1 MKALIFYIT
10 IFDLQYLIFSIVPL
24 WNFEKTAINLTLP
37 YSDTFTKK
45 LYDKQ
50 LTLNKTIIRS
60 KDSISLKN
68 IITIINN
75 QNQLIITN
83 KDWDNIES
91 FYEYDNNYYICP
103 KGKYNMNKCYRSYN
117 NEVKCD
123 ELSYIN
129 DNNQEW
135 ELKCFAHYNHN
146 LITAFYLNTSIKI
159 QSYNFIKPKWMGNFT
174 IHEGLLDFKWTTDT
188 VSTNK
193 YLIFAIG
200 MNGEEIDLFLTYT
213 TYNGNEGFTVE
224 SIKTNKVYKSLTY
237 KHACFKNDNLYFI
250 TYNNKEFISGFKTL
264 EEKITESYFDNIK
277 MNINENSPLKFYDEI
292 TINKI
297 NFIEESQY
305 VYYNI
310 STDKNETYYGIID
323 IESNKI
329 IYNTNKEL
337 SVFKPFSSSS
347 MLAIS
352 GSSAYLICTFND
364 GNKCIYKC
372 DNNNPLID
380 TTKPNSCGNV
390 CSNFT
395 LIPENIC
402 IESCNENIY
411 TIKDNQCG
419 LCKDIDKENPF
430 KVINTT
436 GCIKEKPENS
446 YYVKEK
452 LNLIACDEGYI
463 FENGICKQKFT
474 CDDKCKT
481 CKDEP
486 KEGNQN
492 CLFCKD
498 ENDFLQEGNCI
509 NECTEGFYDVGN
521 KTCLKCDGICK
532 TCEINSNNC
541 KSCIDGKYLENNTCI
556 DCHEKCQTCEKGG
569 EDENQNCLTCKYNDT
584 YLINAD
590 GYNKNC
596 VENCSDYNLTFENKF
611 CVNITNSSSDD
622 SGKQGESSNEK
633 PNYMVMIFFILI
645 AILLIVLIL
654 IFFKRCHRK
663 NDLDLMDNIKTELKD
678 KIVD

>member
-24 WNFEKTAINLTLP
+24 WNFEKTATNLTLP

-103 KGKYNMNKCYRSYN
+103 KGKYNMNKCNISDN

-135 ELKCFAHYNHN
+135 ELKCYAHYNHSF
-146 LITAFYLNTSIKI
+146 ITAFYLNTSIKI
-159 QSYNFIKPKWMGNFT
+159 QSYNFKEYKWMGNFT
-174 IHEGLLDFKWTTDT
+174 IHGGFLDFKWTTDA

-193 YLIFAIG
+193 YIFFAIG
-200 MNGEEIDLFLTYT
+200 MNGEEINLFLTYT
-213 TYNGNEGFTVE
+213 TYYDNEGFSVE
-224 SIKTNKVYKSLTY
+224 SIKTKEVYKSLTY
-237 KHACFKNDNLYFI
+237 KQACFKNDNLYFI

-264 EEKITESYFDNIK
+264 DEKITESYFDNIK

-329 IYNTNKEL
+329 IYNTNKKL

-352 GSSAYLICTFND
+352 DSSAYLICTFND
-364 GNKCIYKC
+364 GNKCIHKC

-390 CSNFT
+390 CSNYT

-402 IESCNENIY
+402 IESCDENIF

-419 LCKDIDKENPF
+419 LCKDIDEKKY
-430 KVINTT
+430 KVINKT
-436 GCIKEKPENS
+436 GCISGMPQDS
-446 YYVKEK
+446 HYVNKK

-463 FENGICKQKFT
+463 FDNGLCIQNIKCG
-474 CDDKCKT
+474 DKYKT
-481 CKDEP
+481 CKEEP

-492 CLFCKD
+492 CLSCKD

-509 NECTEGFYDVGN
+509 NNCTDGFYDDGN
-521 KTCLKCDGICK
+521 KTCSKCNEACK

-541 KSCIDGKYLENNTCI
+541 TSCIDGQYLENNTCI
-556 DCHEKCQTCEKGG
+556 
-569 EDENQNCLTCKYNDT
+569 N
-584 YLINAD
+584 
-590 GYNKNC
+590 
-596 VENCSDYNLTFENKF
+596 
-611 CVNITNSSSDD
+611 NSSSNDNREQPD
-622 SGKQGESSNEK
+622 
-633 PNYMVMIFFILI
+633 YMIIIFFILI
-645 AILLIVLIL
+645 VILLIVIIL
-654 IFFKRCHRK
+654 IICKRCYRK
-663 NDLDLMDNIKTELKD
+663 NDKDLMDNINTELKD
-678 KIVD
+678 KIIN